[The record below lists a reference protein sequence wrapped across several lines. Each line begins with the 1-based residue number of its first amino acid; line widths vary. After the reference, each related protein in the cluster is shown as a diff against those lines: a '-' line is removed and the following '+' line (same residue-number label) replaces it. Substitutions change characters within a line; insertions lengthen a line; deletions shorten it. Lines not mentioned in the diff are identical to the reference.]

1 MAEKLKALCIDGL
14 ETLIGLIKQDF
25 VTKEEFNYKPITI
38 NSFTNSRNTI
48 EMGTVITELTLN
60 WSLNKKAKEQKIDNE
75 VIDSSV
81 NTKKLTE
88 QNITS
93 NKTFTLVVKDEKEAT
108 ATKQTSI
115 TFLNGVYWGVGES
128 NQEVNN
134 EFILGLTKGLQG
146 SKTKTFS
153 VNAGEGQH
161 IFYAVPTRYGNC
173 NFNVGGFDGGFNKV
187 ATLQFKNAS
196 GYTESYDVYKS
207 TNANLGNTTVT
218 VK

>member
-14 ETLIGLIKQDF
+14 ETLIGLIKKDF
-25 VTKEEFNYKPITI
+25 VTKEEFNYKPIAI
-38 NSFTNSRNTI
+38 NSFTNSRNTV

-60 WSLNKKAKEQKIDNE
+60 WSLSKKAKEQKIDNE
-75 VIDSSV
+75 IIDPSL
-81 NTKKLTE
+81 NTKNLTA
-88 QNITS
+88 QNITT
-93 NKTFTLVVKDEKEAT
+93 NKTFTLAVKDEKEAT

-115 TFLNGVYWGVGES
+115 TFLNGVYYGVGTS
-128 NQEVNN
+128 NQEINN

-146 SKTKTFS
+146 SRGKTFT

-161 IFYAVPTRYGNC
+161 IYYAVPTRYGAC

-187 ATLQFKNAS
+187 STFQFKNAS

-207 TNANLGNTTVT
+207 TNANLGNTTVK
-218 VK
+218 VS